1 MCNLYQDDWERVCN
15 YLHICNEYKTVFML
29 GGRGSR
35 SAVVQIVTLIRSP
48 NPNCRLLRVT
58 FPSKFVQ
65 VFRSKFCNKW
75 VHFFPWKKRQ
85 TSQKWIR
92 KRRNWTRKSIWEPAA
107 TGGFIFMILYLE
119 LILALYIYFFVF
131 HSDSR
136 WGYDRSE
143 KDDKCALTILKCFPS

>member
-1 MCNLYQDDWERVCN
+1 MTERVCAIIFTQ
-15 YLHICNEYKTVFML
+15 LRWIQDSVHVG

-48 NPNCRLLRVT
+48 NPNCRPLRVT
-58 FPSKFVQ
+58 FPNKFVQ

-92 KRRNWTRKSIWEPAA
+92 KRRNWTRKSIWEPVA
-107 TGGFIFMILYLE
+107 TGGFIFMILNLE
-119 LILALYIYFFVF
+119 LILAIFFFVF

-143 KDDKCALTILKCFPS
+143 KDDKCAVTILKCFPS